1 MTSVRRH
8 RSASCSLLLAVQFQH
23 QQEDARRGCR
33 PRYMCAGEMAQSST
47 IFTYELGGAARW
59 GAACWSRWTGTAGQV
74 HDQPPPST
82 SLHARRFLLVASF
95 RGRTPPSSATL
106 GAAAFLGGEDSRGTE
121 RLAARRGV
129 ASGRR
134 RGRSLPAA
142 MLVDLG
148 RRTLIRRLRE
158 AQGVDGISFTVHPQ
172 DGKPN
177 TVRP

>member
-1 MTSVRRH
+1 MLAEDVTHDTCVPARWRSRRPSLPTSSAARLDGVPLAGPDGRVR
-8 RSASCSLLLAVQFQH
+8 L
-23 QQEDARRGCR
+23 GK
-33 PRYMCAGEMAQSST
+33 ST
-47 IFTYELGGAARW
+47 INL
-59 GAACWSRWTGTAGQV
+59 
-74 HDQPPPST
+74 HPPPST

-158 AQGVDGISFTVHPQ
+158 AQGVDSISFTVHPL